1 MHSPRSSARREQSS
15 SATPPQQRE
24 PLPAPIPSSSSLKLV
39 QPGLRFDILLKSTQ
53 IGAAWVEVD
62 TSSSSLMVQPG
73 LRFLSSSSL
82 LMVQPGLRLI
92 SSSSSLK
99 LVQPV
104 VLMGTPSTSYII
116 ILCYPFHFFILA
128 LLTSYLSS
136 NFCSLYYLLT
146 YSFIRANEV

>member
-39 QPGLRFDILLKSTQ
+39 QPGLRL
-53 IGAAWVEVD
+53 
-62 TSSSSLMVQPG
+62 TSSSSS
-73 LRFLSSSSL
+73 F
-82 LMVQPGLRLI
+82 
-92 SSSSSLK
+92 K

-104 VLMGTPSTSYII
+104 VFMGTPSTSYIV
-116 ILCYPFHFFILA
+116 ILCYPFHFFILV

-146 YSFIRANEV
+146 YSFI